1 MYLNLNPNKIEFGQQ
16 ATPLQFYSDDERLST
31 GESKFKFKFRF
42 LEINLNVN
50 FSKIDNRQKVT
61 PCIFYAFDEKWSQE
75 NFVVSCS
82 CRLFQSRKI

>member
-1 MYLNLNPNKIEFGQQ
+1 MYLDLKPNIIEFGQQ